1 MIHTCAALAAAHGY
15 VFKQKNPPSR
25 DWPDEP
31 WSEPRQVV
39 FPPPLRSV
47 KLILQT
53 DGKGNHATVPL
64 MANISGV
71 NADLLACAVQH
82 LLPWGSLG
90 QDLKA
95 VRQTAI
101 ILGKQ
106 RLFHHHEFMAA

>member
-1 MIHTCAALAAAHGY
+1 M
-15 VFKQKNPPSR
+15 
-25 DWPDEP
+25 
-31 WSEPRQVV
+31 V

-106 RLFHHHEFMAA
+106 RLLHHHEFMAA